1 MKLALFK
8 NGEKNQI
15 AGNNKNKTMNI
26 EGTKVTTQK
35 SAKEIFTYFTELSNF
50 ENLMPENIQKFE
62 VDGDSFIFG
71 LKGMPEIRL
80 ILKNKTEYSNITLGA
95 ASSKLPF
102 TLAANIEEVT
112 ENSSSVQLQF
122 DGEFNA
128 MMAMMIK
135 APLTKFVNTLTEN
148 IEKL

>member
-1 MKLALFK
+1 MNLETPNITIKKSQKKLFEFLCDL
-8 NGEKNQI
+8 N
-15 AGNNKNKTMNI
+15 
-26 EGTKVTTQK
+26 
-35 SAKEIFTYFTELSNF
+35 NF
-50 ENLMPENIQKFE
+50 EQLMPENTQKFE

-80 ILKNKTEYSNITLGA
+80 VLQEKTAYNQIVLGA

-102 TLAANIEEVT
+102 RLTANINEIDEANA
-112 ENSSSVQLQF
+112 EANLKF
-122 DGEFNA
+122 EGDFNP

-135 APLTKFVNTLTEN
+135 KPLQKFIDTLSEN